1 VCTTEIGA
9 AAKAAP
15 DFEKLNCKFVGI
27 SVDSAESHVKWI
39 EDVNETQKCQVAF
52 PMVADAD
59 RKIADLYG
67 MIAPNA
73 PDTLAGKLTVRSV
86 FFVTPARKLM
96 CQLTYP
102 ASTGRSFP
110 ELMRVLRSL
119 QLTVNSGVA
128 TPANWQ
134 EGGDVVVV
142 PSISTEDA
150 KVKFPKGI
158 TEIKPYLRM
167 TPQPDV

>member
-1 VCTTEIGA
+1 
-9 AAKAAP
+9 
-15 DFEKLNCKFVGI
+15 
-27 SVDSAESHVKWI
+27 
-39 EDVNETQKCQVAF
+39 
-52 PMVADAD
+52 MVADAD